1 MYFTSF
7 TFESQNLETFWAI
20 HTTWKVWLKIFDQFK
35 HWVVNRRWQKTKNKN
50 KGKKTTTWYQTLE
63 P

>member
-7 TFESQNLETFWAI
+7 TFESQNLETFWTI
-20 HTTWKVWLKIFDQFK
+20 HTTWKVKIIDQFK

-50 KGKKTTTWYQTLE
+50 KGKKTTWYQTLE

>member
-7 TFESQNLETFWAI
+7 TFESQNLETFWTI

-35 HWVVNRRWQKTKNKN
+35 HWVVNRRWQKTKNK
-50 KGKKTTTWYQTLE
+50 GKKTTTWYQTLE